1 MPRRIAWAAKP
12 GQPGAAQMTSIRAYV
27 SPLFAGLLAMQ
38 ASPAAAVDRG
48 EVSHKVLYQAV
59 DQLTDYLNKDM
70 AEIAK
75 HTKKT
80 AIVNYTQSE
89 DLPTSIQ
96 HYLIK
101 RLEHLA
107 AKNENT
113 TVKFVQC
120 VECTALHSVAEGDEI
135 FIRQGIT
142 TDDQLKETLKKLDIR
157 KYGDVHLAYT
167 GDQLVMQ
174 MNVVDENKMV
184 DWSGEYK
191 TPYKAYNESQWMFG
205 VNAEAGAFQGG
216 NNMPSAQG
224 ARVSFGQR
232 LTGIGAA
239 GLSASAFQPAPGVP
253 QIASLGAFFSLSHNE
268 VFNQYWKFVNLY
280 YNTELGVTDFNGNQL
295 IHETVGVKTILG
307 RYYSVALNT
316 KFHQF
321 IAAPDDDT
329 PIANDEGEPVLK
341 NNEPLPMMVSLA
353 LGVEFF

>member
-1 MPRRIAWAAKP
+1 MNFFRSRITP
-12 GQPGAAQMTSIRAYV
+12 LLVGFLPLV
-27 SPLFAGLLAMQ
+27 S
-38 ASPAAAVDRG
+38 SPAAAVDRG

-59 DQLTDYLNKDM
+59 DQLTEYLNKDLS
-70 AEIAK
+70 EIAK

-107 AKNENT
+107 AQNEKA

-120 VECTALHSVAEGDEI
+120 IECTSMHSVAEGDEI

-142 TDDQLKETLKKLDIR
+142 TDEQLKNTLKKLDIR

-191 TPYKAYNESQWMFG
+191 TPYKAYNQSQWMFG

-216 NNMPSAQG
+216 ENMPSAQG
-224 ARVSFGQR
+224 ARLSFGQR
-232 LTGIGAA
+232 MTGVGAA
-239 GLSASAFQPAPGVP
+239 GLTASGFQEMPGVP
-253 QIASLGAFFSLSHNE
+253 QIISLGAFFNLSHNE
-268 VFNQYWKFVNLY
+268 LFNQYWKFVNLHY
-280 YNTELGVTDFNGNQL
+280 TTELGITDFNGNQL
-295 IHETVGVKTILG
+295 THETIGVKTVLG

-321 IAAPDDDT
+321 ISTPDDDT

-353 LGVEFF
+353 LGVEFL